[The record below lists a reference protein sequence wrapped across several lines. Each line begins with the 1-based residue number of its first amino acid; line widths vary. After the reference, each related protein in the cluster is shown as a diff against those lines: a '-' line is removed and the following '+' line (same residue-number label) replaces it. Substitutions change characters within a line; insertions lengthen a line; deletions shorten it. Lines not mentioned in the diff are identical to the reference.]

1 MKNKMIIRSK
11 APFRVSFGGGG
22 TDMAPYCTEHGGCVI
37 STTIDRHVYITLT
50 PRDDKNIR
58 VYSINFNKEIM
69 FKYGDGDY
77 STDFELFKGIINVLE
92 VKDGFDI
99 TVYSELPAG
108 SGMGGSSTLSVALI
122 GALNKY
128 FRLGL
133 TKHEIAQKAYDI
145 ERIELQQKGGYQDQ
159 FAAAYGGFNFIE
171 FTEKVNVIPINASN
185 ELINELQYRLILCYV
200 GGSHFSS
207 DIQDEVLKG
216 YEIEK
221 KSYMEAMQDLKDV
234 AHSMRII
241 IESNDLSKL
250 SEFGQLLHKGWLAKK
265 SLSTRI
271 SNKNIENFYL
281 TSRKFGV
288 LGGKLLGAGGGGH
301 LLLFSDFGRKF
312 EIIKELEKIGGQI
325 VNFHFNPM
333 GLEVWEVKK
342 I

>member
-1 MKNKMIIRSK
+1 VIIRSK

-22 TDMAPYCTEHGGCVI
+22 TDMAPYCIEHGGCVI
-37 STTIDRHVYITLT
+37 STTIDRHVYLTLK
-50 PRDDKNIR
+50 PRQDKKIR
-58 VYSINFNKEIM
+58 VFSSNLNREFIFNI
-69 FKYGDGDY
+69 GDKDY
-77 STDFELFKGIINVLE
+77 STEFELFKGIINVLE

-99 TVYSELPAG
+99 FFYSELPAG

-128 FRLGL
+128 YGLGL
-133 TKHEIAQKAYDI
+133 SRHEIAQKAYNI
-145 ERIELQQKGGYQDQ
+145 ERIELKQKGGYQDQ

-171 FTEKVNVIPINASN
+171 FTDVVKVTPIKAN
-185 ELINELQYRLILCYV
+185 EEMMNELQFCLILCYV

-221 KSYMEAMQDLKDV
+221 KSYMEAMQDLKNV
-234 AHSMRII
+234 AYSMRKIV
-241 IESNDLSKL
+241 ESNDLSL
-250 SEFGQLLHKGWLAKK
+250 LNEFGELLHKGWLAKK
-265 SLSTRI
+265 SLSTKI

-301 LLLFSDFGRKF
+301 LLLFSDPNKKH
-312 EIIKELEKIGGQI
+312 IVIQELEKIGGKI
-325 VNFHFNPM
+325 VNFHFNPK
-333 GLEVWEVKK
+333 GLEVWEIK
-342 I
+342 